1 MMFDDAIRAGE
12 IRVRTIRVR
21 TIRVRSS
28 NLVSTFLLLALVPIG
43 FLPAQQVARTGV
55 LYGSVLTDPNDRP
68 VSGAEV
74 RVGPTLSARTD
85 SAGEFAIKG
94 ISPGAYQVVV
104 RHFGNKAISTEISFS
119 AGDSLG
125 RDFVLSVEI
134 PDLDTVRVAGKA
146 AYPQPA
152 ESGRM
157 IGFATRKRMGFGRI
171 LDTLVF
177 QREQSRRLS
186 DVLRSYMSASI
197 VDMGSSAAIATRSGA
212 LSFRELPS
220 GDASDARRGAKR
232 ACYSQVFVDGLK
244 VYEPEPGRSLFD
256 INSLSPNQLQGAEFY
271 SGPASTPT
279 QYGGLGASCGTLLLW
294 TK

>member
-1 MMFDDAIRAGE
+1 MMFDDTVRAGQIRA
-12 IRVRTIRVR
+12 RTIRA
-21 TIRVRSS
+21 SS
-28 NLVSTFLLLALVPIG
+28 SIPILAALLFGLPPVGVS
-43 FLPAQQVARTGV
+43 AQQMSRTGI

-68 VSGAEV
+68 ISDAEV

-94 ISPGAYQVVV
+94 IPPGAYQVVV
-104 RHFGNKAISTEISFS
+104 RHFGNKPISTEISFS

-134 PDLDTVRVAGKA
+134 PDLDTVRVAGKTA
-146 AYPQPA
+146 PNPV
-152 ESGRM
+152 ELGRM
-157 IGFATRKRMGFGRI
+157 RMTGFDVRKRMGFGRI
-171 LDTLVF
+171 LDTLDF
-177 QREQSRRLS
+177 QKEQSRRLS
-186 DVLRSYMSASI
+186 DVLRSHMAATI
-197 VDMGSSAAIATRSGA
+197 IEMGSSAAIATRSGN
-212 LSFRELPS
+212 LSFKELPS

-271 SGPASTPT
+271 SGPASTPPE
-279 QYGGLGASCGTLLLW
+279 YGGLGASCGTLLIW